1 MKPFLLIYITWVGPQ
16 LILALAFERETN
28 QGSAKIERI
37 KGYE

>member
-16 LILALAFERETN
+16 LISVLAFEGDK
-28 QGSAKIERI
+28 QGSAKIEMI